1 MNKKTYTQN
10 IVNIKN
16 IAIRYVGNIGV
27 KMTYSSTHKSMVE
40 ATKKR
45 SKLLVQ
51 SIEQINA
58 TSLILEEK

>member
-27 KMTYSSTHKSMVE
+27 KMTYSSTHKSMAE
-40 ATKKR
+40 TTKK
-45 SKLLVQ
+45 K
-51 SIEQINA
+51 E
-58 TSLILEEK
+58 